1 MDIRQVWMSYSS
13 ERNVVGELCRETRLP
28 CCTEQVLVIGQHG
41 SVNEVY
47 AFNDK
52 ATVDCRGWLP
62 SLGSSC
68 SRDTPSIDN
77 TLYSS

>member
-1 MDIRQVWMSYSS
+1 MSYSS

-52 ATVDCRGWLP
+52 ATVDCRG
-62 SLGSSC
+62 
-68 SRDTPSIDN
+68 
-77 TLYSS
+77 

>member
-1 MDIRQVWMSYSS
+1 VS
-13 ERNVVGELCRETRLP
+13 VGRETRLP
-28 CCTEQVLVIGQHG
+28 CCTEQVLEIGQHG

-68 SRDTPSIDN
+68 SRDTPSLDN
-77 TLYSS
+77 TFFIRHKNERKEKYKQ